1 MTLDFGSRLDIGYSH
16 MRDDDPRS
24 LNDDFVRT
32 FTVSS
37 PPGDPPNPV
46 RRLKDDEFEITV
58 RKVGAVTEELFKHKG
73 SEQGDRMD
81 LEVGVK
87 GFGGEFEVR
96 QESEDEVVAFVAAG
110 VGITPLLPCLGTLD
124 LQRLVLLWTVRK
136 EDLGLV
142 EDVVG
147 SFPELRRNLVLFATN
162 AGEGEVV
169 KIKSGPADIDVRQ
182 RRLGKDDTTLE
193 GRVQRYYLC
202 TATPM
207 RKQLMEWL
215 PDKELVFEDFNF

>member
-1 MTLDFGSRLDIGYSH
+1 

-37 PPGDPPNPV
+37 PPGHPPNPV

-58 RKVGAVTEELFKHKG
+58 RRVGAVTEELFKHQG
-73 SEQGDRMD
+73 SEGGDRME

-87 GFGGEFEVR
+87 GFGGEFEAR
-96 QESEDEVVAFVAAG
+96 QEGDENVAFVAAG
-110 VGITPLLPCLGTLD
+110 VGITPLLPCVGVLD
-124 LQRLVLLWTVRK
+124 LGRLRVLWTVRK

-142 EDVVG
+142 EDVVDG
-147 SFPELRRNLVLFATN
+147 YPGLADCLTLFVTN
-162 AGEGEVV
+162 AADGEAVNLKSSKVDEIEVQ
-169 KIKSGPADIDVRQ
+169 K
-182 RRLGKDDTTLE
+182 RRLRKDDLDLD
-193 GRVQRYYLC
+193 GQVQKYYLC
-202 TATPM
+202 TGTPL

-215 PDKELVFEDFNF
+215 PDKDLIFEDFNF